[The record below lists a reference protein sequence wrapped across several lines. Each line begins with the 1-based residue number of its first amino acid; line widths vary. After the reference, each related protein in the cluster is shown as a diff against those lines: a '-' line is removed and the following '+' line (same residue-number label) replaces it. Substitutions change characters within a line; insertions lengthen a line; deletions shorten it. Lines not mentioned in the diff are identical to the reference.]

1 MSSKIRRSIDFE
13 PEDLKWITRVVEE
26 RKKEDPA
33 YSRNLLIGEAIA
45 ALKEKL
51 KGDEMT
57 MEEFAQHLGFATES
71 VLLED
76 ASEIAVVEGDIHWYI
91 TRLPD
96 GRWAAWDD
104 SELSPDRVSY
114 FDTREEAVKFHRKGF
129 CYSDLPEEAW
139 KNESIVRYSFTITC
153 DICGQILESDI
164 HPWWDR
170 RPEVGEELSIC
181 CDCYLEEEGD
191 RDAEQSVIV
200 TYDVADVFVGEKEI
214 QNHFGHEAHL
224 ERPFGKLIEISI
236 VESADVRVRPK

>member
-1 MSSKIRRSIDFE
+1 MTAKIRRSIDFE

-45 ALKEKL
+45 ALREKL
-51 KGDEMT
+51 EGDEMN
-57 MEEFAQHLGFATES
+57 MEEFAQHLGFVSER

-76 ASEIAVVEGDIHWYI
+76 ASEIAVVEGDISWYI

-129 CYSDLPEEAW
+129 DAAGLSEEAW
-139 KNESIVRYSFTITC
+139 
-153 DICGQILESDI
+153 QL
-164 HPWWDR
+164 
-170 RPEVGEELSIC
+170 
-181 CDCYLEEEGD
+181 
-191 RDAEQSVIV
+191 
-200 TYDVADVFVGEKEI
+200 
-214 QNHFGHEAHL
+214 
-224 ERPFGKLIEISI
+224 
-236 VESADVRVRPK
+236 